1 MASSTGSTIVAKAN
15 ATSAVWTY
23 FGFEADEKGKARI
36 VSEAICRLCN
46 ARVKARGSNTSNLF
60 SHLKVHHPLKHA
72 EAQKARKERGSRFRS
87 SAIPPGQPS
96 IADALQKSAKYERSS
111 KKWKE
116 LTDSVTL
123 CLAKDMMPIYSVEK
137 EGFREMLRKFDAQYD
152 LPGRKYFSQIAIP
165 AL

>member
-1 MASSTGSTIVAKAN
+1 M
-15 ATSAVWTY
+15 
-23 FGFEADEKGKARI
+23 
-36 VSEAICRLCN
+36 
-46 ARVKARGSNTSNLF
+46 
-60 SHLKVHHPLKHA
+60 HHPLKHA

-152 LPGRKYFSQIAIP
+152 LPGHKYFSQIAIYLLSS
-165 AL
+165 ASERVFSKSGHIVSKRRCSLKLDKVNMLAMNL